1 MLDDVHLWKPE
12 FKFTIRKSLY
22 ERILEARADMERVG
36 CESRIFPGTR
46 IDEYVRELVTTY

>member
-22 ERILEARADMERVG
+22 GRILEARADMERVG